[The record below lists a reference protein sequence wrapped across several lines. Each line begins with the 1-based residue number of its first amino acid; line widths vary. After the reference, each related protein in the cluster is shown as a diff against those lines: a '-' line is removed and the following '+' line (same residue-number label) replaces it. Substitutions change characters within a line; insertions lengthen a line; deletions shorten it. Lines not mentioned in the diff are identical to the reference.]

1 MSKLLKKKETEEDE
15 KEEKKREEGGRERRK
30 RVTVITVI
38 KEVHKSDTFFTFVN
52 VDYVT
57 GETTVFIGLLR
68 KWLYLLC
75 FSLLDS
81 ILFGVTIILERAE
94 TQDKNIL

>member
-15 KEEKKREEGGRERRK
+15 KEEEKMEGGGRERRK

-38 KEVHKSDTFFTFVN
+38 KEVHKSDTFFTFAN

-57 GETTVFIGLLR
+57 GKTTMFIG
-68 KWLYLLC
+68 
-75 FSLLDS
+75 
-81 ILFGVTIILERAE
+81 
-94 TQDKNIL
+94 

>member
-1 MSKLLKKKETEEDE
+1 MSKLLKKKETEEDG
-15 KEEKKREEGGRERRK
+15 KEEKKMEGGGRERRK
-30 RVTVITVI
+30 RATVI
-38 KEVHKSDTFFTFVN
+38 KEVHKSDTFFTFAN

-57 GETTVFIGLLR
+57 GKTTMFIGSLR